1 MLNLKINNIA
11 PFFSA
16 QNQHGKT
23 VSLLDYKGSKLI
35 LFFYPRDNTQTC
47 TIEACNLRDNYKILT
62 DKGFKLLGIS
72 NDPPKSHQKFIK
84 KFDLPFDLLADEDKQ
99 IVNAYGVYGE
109 KKFMGRIIVGIY
121 RTTFVI
127 DENSIITGI
136 ISDVKSKNH
145 AQQILSTLHLG

>member
-1 MLNLKINNIA
+1 MNDIA

-16 QNQHGKT
+16 QNQQGQT
-23 VSLLDYKGSKLI
+23 VSLHDYKGDKLI

-47 TIEACNLRDNYKILT
+47 IIETCNLRDNYKILT
-62 DKGFKLLGIS
+62 DKGFRLLGIS
-72 NDPPKSHQKFIK
+72 NDTAKSHQKFIN

-109 KKFMGRIIVGIY
+109 KKFMGRIIIGIY
-121 RTTFVI
+121 RTTFII

-136 ISDVKSKNH
+136 ITDVHSKNH
-145 AQQILSTLHLG
+145 AQQILSTISSG